1 MPRIAFLFPGQG
13 SQAVGMGKYL
23 HDLDPELKKYFD
35 TADRVLEY
43 KLSWMC
49 FEGPE
54 EELKKT
60 ENTQP
65 ALYLV
70 SSATLH
76 ALREEGI
83 EPFAVAGHSLGEYTA
98 LHAASVFDFE
108 TGLLTVRERGLAFAA
123 AGAERPGAM
132 AAILGLPGERVA
144 EICAEISDD
153 SGIAVCANYNEPSQ
167 TVISGDPSAVER
179 ARSVH
184 GRRCKARPG
193 LARQRRLSLAARCLR
208 RPDAGQLL

>member
-13 SQAVGMGKYL
+13 SQSVGMGKYL
-23 HDLDPELKKYFD
+23 YEMSPDLAAYFD

-43 KLSWMC
+43 KLSWLC

-54 EELKKT
+54 EELKRT

-70 SSATLH
+70 SAATLH
-76 ALREEGI
+76 ALREAGI
-83 EPFAVAGHSLGEYTA
+83 IPYAVAGHSLGEYTA

-108 TGLLTVRERGLAFAA
+108 TGLLTVRERGVAFAA

-132 AAILGLPGERVA
+132 AAIIGLPGE
-144 EICAEISDD
+144 
-153 SGIAVCANYNEPSQ
+153 
-167 TVISGDPSAVER
+167 
-179 ARSVH
+179 
-184 GRRCKARPG
+184 
-193 LARQRRLSLAARCLR
+193 
-208 RPDAGQLL
+208 